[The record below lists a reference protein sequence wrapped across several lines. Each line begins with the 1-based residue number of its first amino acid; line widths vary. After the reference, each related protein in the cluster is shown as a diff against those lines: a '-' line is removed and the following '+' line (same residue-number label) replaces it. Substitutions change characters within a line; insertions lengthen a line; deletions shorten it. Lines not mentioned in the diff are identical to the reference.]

1 MSWFFTPK
9 HKAEKDK
16 AILKRI
22 DHTLSRQGLPSSVLH
37 FLVFI
42 ILEWQWITV
51 APTPVGSYGFGVLLV
66 IMACWRFIM
75 IAQFAEWYGRGPAR
89 WRDWFIASGFLH
101 AGVWSVYL
109 VYRLNGPEHPIAILG
124 LLYTLAVAAGGT
136 FVYSLYG
143 KVVRWYLAILLLPL
157 AFHYGVLSDVSSH
170 LYHGIAFVAL
180 FLYLI
185 STAGRISE
193 LVWGFLI
200 QNFELKQRLHSL
212 ENTREAGLVEA
223 SSNRRFIQQL
233 LHRVKNPLGGLLGV
247 LGMLSHEEQS
257 SEQKS
262 MLNIA
267 QRSGHSILD
276 LVNDLEAF
284 IEQRDQARVPQTS
297 VFNLRKTL
305 EHTLTGLGA
314 KAHEHNLE
322 LAYLYHP
329 DVPERIES
337 DPQWLSNAFRR
348 MLDFAIDS
356 AEEGEVTVR
365 VAPDKSS
372 DTERLLLSFYFSEEE
387 SSVNDLNAA
396 IYRNLDTLP
405 EDEDVSDQ
413 LTLMVAAAQF
423 RAMGAQLSA
432 SEDGTLKKIRVS
444 LPLTASSQQ
453 ASTFKPARLMS
464 GRSVWLVDMT
474 PINNRALQ
482 AEFES
487 WEMQVTST
495 TLEQLTQADL
505 GTLPDVI
512 LVNVPVEDA
521 RAEEHVRSL
530 ANWMASDALIKE
542 RLFVYASQLQRSL
555 LSALTDNFHFIE
567 KPVARDE
574 LLNVLTSVQRQSADE
589 THDQNW
595 DASRILVAE
604 DNLVNQKVLV
614 KLFERLGATVDT
626 CANGQEAVQM
636 ATSDRDYDLV
646 IMDCLMPRMDGLE
659 ATRLIRQSELGTG
672 KHMPIIALTGE
683 DTPEQERACLA
694 AGMDDFMVKPVSYEN
709 LVTLMQ
715 RWLGNKESPS

>member
-1 MSWFFTPK
+1 MSWFFTPR

-22 DHTLSRQGLPSSVLH
+22 DQTLSRQGLPSSVLH
-37 FLVFI
+37 FLVFM

-51 APTPVGSYGFGVLLV
+51 APIPVGSYGFGVLLV
-66 IMACWRFIM
+66 IMAFWRFIM

-89 WRDWFIASGFLH
+89 WRDWFIASGFIH
-101 AGVWSVYL
+101 AGIWSAYL
-109 VYRLNGPEHPIAILG
+109 LYRLNGPEHPIATLG

-143 KVVRWYLAILLLPL
+143 KAVRWYLAILLLPL
-157 AFHYGVLSDVSSH
+157 AFHYSVLSEAPSH
-170 LYHGIAFVAL
+170 IYFGIAFVAL
-180 FLYLI
+180 FFYLV

-193 LVWGFLI
+193 LVWGFLT
-200 QNFELKQRLHSL
+200 QNYELKQRLQSL
-212 ENTREAGLVEA
+212 EDTREASLVEA

-233 LHRVKNPLGGLLGV
+233 LYRVKNPLGGLLGV

-257 SEQKS
+257 SEHKS

-284 IEQRDQARVPQTS
+284 IEQRDQARVPQIS

-329 DVPERIES
+329 GVPERIES

-365 VAPDKSS
+365 VALDQSAQ
-372 DTERLLLSFYFSEEE
+372 EEGLLLSFYFHDEE
-387 SSVNDLNAA
+387 SSVHDLNAA

-432 SEDGTLKKIRVS
+432 SGDGALKKIRVS

-453 ASTFKPARLMS
+453 ASAFKPARLMS

-474 PINNRALQ
+474 PINSRALE
-482 AEFES
+482 AEFKS
-487 WEMQVTST
+487 WEMSVTNT
-495 TLEQLTQADL
+495 TLDHLIASDL
-505 GTLPDVI
+505 QTLPDVI

-521 RAEEHVRSL
+521 RAEEQVGRL
-530 ANWMASDALIKE
+530 AKWMTKDASIKG

-574 LLNVLTSVQRQSADE
+574 LLNVLTSVQRQAVDE
-589 THDQNW
+589 PIDQDWQNR
-595 DASRILVAE
+595 RILVAE

-614 KLFERLGATVDT
+614 KLLERLGVQVDT
-626 CANGQEAVQM
+626 CTNGQEAVQM
-636 ATSDRDYDLV
+636 ATSGNSYDLV

-659 ATRLIRQSELGTG
+659 ATRLIRKSELGTG
-672 KHMPIIALTGE
+672 EHMPIIALTGE

-694 AGMDDFMVKPVSYEN
+694 AGMDDFTIKPVSHEN

-715 RWLGNKESPS
+715 RWLGSKESAS

>member
-9 HKAEKDK
+9 HKAEKDR

-22 DHTLSRQGLPSSVLH
+22 DQTLSRQGLPSSVLH
-37 FLVFI
+37 FLVFL
-42 ILEWQWITV
+42 ILEWQWLSV
-51 APTPVGSYGFGVLLV
+51 APIPVGSYGFGLLLV

-75 IAQFAEWYGRGPAR
+75 IAQFTEWYGRGPAR

-143 KVVRWYLAILLLPL
+143 TVVRWYLAILLLPL
-157 AFHYGVLSDVSSH
+157 AFHYALLGDLSFH
-170 LYHGIAFVAL
+170 LYLGVAFIAL
-180 FLYLI
+180 FFYLV
-185 STAGRISE
+185 STAGRVSE
-193 LVWGFLI
+193 LVWGFLT
-200 QNFELKQRLHSL
+200 QNYELKQRLQSL
-212 ENTREAGLVEA
+212 EDTREASLVEA
-223 SSNRRFIQQL
+223 SSNRRFIHQL

-284 IEQRDQARVPQTS
+284 IEQRDQARVPQIS

-305 EHTLTGLGA
+305 EHTLSGMGA

-329 DVPERIES
+329 GVPERIES

-348 MLDFAIDS
+348 LLDFAIDS

-365 VAPDKSS
+365 IALDKS
-372 DTERLLLSFYFSEEE
+372 DQNDRLLLSFYFNDEE

-413 LTLMVAAAQF
+413 LTLMVGAAQF

-432 SEDGTLKKIRVS
+432 QEDGALKKIQVS
-444 LPLTASSQQ
+444 LPMTASSQQ

-487 WEMQVTST
+487 WEMKVAST
-495 TLEQLTQADL
+495 TLAQLTSAAVE
-505 GTLPDVI
+505 TLPDVI
-512 LVNVPVEDA
+512 LINVPVEDA
-521 RAEEHVRSL
+521 RAQEQVEILSK
-530 ANWMASDALIKE
+530 WMASDTSIQE

-574 LLNVLTSVQRQSADE
+574 LLNVLTSVQLQSTNE
-589 THDQNW
+589 TLEQDWSN
-595 DASRILVAE
+595 SRILVAE

-614 KLFERLGATVDT
+614 KLLERLGAKVDT
-626 CANGQEAVQM
+626 CANGQEAVEL
-636 ATSDRDYDLV
+636 ATAGSAYDLV

-659 ATRLIRQSELGTG
+659 ATRKIRQAELGTG
-672 KHMPIIALTGE
+672 EHMPIIALTGE

-694 AGMDDFMVKPVSYEN
+694 AGMDDFTVKPVSFDN

-715 RWLGNKESPS
+715 RWLGSS